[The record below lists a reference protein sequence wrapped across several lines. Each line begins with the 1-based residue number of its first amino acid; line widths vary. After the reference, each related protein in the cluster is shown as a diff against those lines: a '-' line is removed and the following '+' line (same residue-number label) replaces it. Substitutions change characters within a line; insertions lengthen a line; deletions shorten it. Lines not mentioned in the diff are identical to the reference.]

1 MNEEYEQQQFWEEP
15 YMRTVEQHFKDKL
28 QQESEEWDRYINRL
42 LTKSITEQQITNY
55 NLYYEK

>member
-1 MNEEYEQQQFWEEP
+1 MENNLLVIP
-15 YMRTVEQHFKDKL
+15 DRTKVSK
-28 QQESEEWDRYINRL
+28 EEWGKYINRL